1 MNVLIST
8 IFKGS
13 AVIQAIKLFE
23 PKKVY
28 FIVDD
33 PIDEIRKHSVNMIKD
48 IFPSVEFEQIPA
60 KIYDIVDIA
69 KKTMEAIK
77 KESSNK
83 IIVHISEG
91 RKTMSL
97 GALFGAYV
105 LRDKVDSA
113 YYIAE
118 ETNSPIRLPLVA
130 LKVSAK
136 KHELL
141 KLILEGKNTTSQLQK
156 GMNITSAT
164 LYVHIKELRD
174 GGLLTRENKLTE
186 MGKIILLNQGK

>member
-1 MNVLIST
+1 MTVLITT

-33 PIDEIRKHSVNMIKD
+33 PIDDIRKHSVNMIKD
-48 IFPSVEFEQIPA
+48 IFPSVKFEQISA
-60 KIYDIVDIA
+60 KIYDIVEIA
-69 KKTMEAIK
+69 QKTMEAIK
-77 KESSNK
+77 KESSEK
-83 IIVHISEG
+83 VIVHISEG

-118 ETNSPIRLPLVA
+118 ETNAPIRLPLIE

-141 KLILEGKNTTSQLQK
+141 KLISDGKKSTSELQK
-156 GMNITSAT
+156 GMKITSAT

-174 GGLLTRENKLTE
+174 EGILTKENNLTE
-186 MGKIILLNQGK
+186 MGKIVLLNH